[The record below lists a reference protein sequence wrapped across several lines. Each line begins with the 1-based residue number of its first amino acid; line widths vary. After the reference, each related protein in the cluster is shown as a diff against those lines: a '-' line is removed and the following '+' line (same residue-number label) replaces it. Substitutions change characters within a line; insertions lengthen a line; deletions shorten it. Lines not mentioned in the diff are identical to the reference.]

1 MRRIHRVEVSKV
13 ESMVVLAEHCFVSCL
28 SLIHYT
34 IDQFALYK
42 GTLLCQCGSYN
53 HEHASILFGWY
64 NYREPRWLDRLLDS
78 VLGYDEWPLQK
89 IKEVGH
95 ESVEVKRNR
104 NMLKSDACTGYC
116 VFIPTQRH
124 LTCNLDDF
132 CVPSIA
138 TTKKEIMFIF
148 TTANMISCWKVE
160 EWTCSLKF
168 WEHKKPTLNYDGI
181 LAVWLVVSYRLL
193 CNGPQSLL
201 QVPKASFMLGHALAC
216 MRWGFN

>member
-1 MRRIHRVEVSKV
+1 MFNIKS
-13 ESMVVLAEHCFVSCL
+13 
-28 SLIHYT
+28 
-34 IDQFALYK
+34 
-42 GTLLCQCGSYN
+42 
-53 HEHASILFGWY
+53 SILLSTALLLY
-64 NYREPRWLDRLLDS
+64 VYYREPRWLDRLLDS

-104 NMLKSDACTGYC
+104 NMLKSDACTGHC

-168 WEHKKPTLNYDGI
+168 WEQKPTLNYDAI

-201 QVPKASFMLGHALAC
+201 QVPKASFMQGQSLTNNIRSHTSFDNYGYSDILK
-216 MRWGFN
+216 

>member
-1 MRRIHRVEVSKV
+1 MMNGRSRKLKKLDMNLWRWNETETCWSQT
-13 ESMVVLAEHCFVSCL
+13 LA
-28 SLIHYT
+28 
-34 IDQFALYK
+34 
-42 GTLLCQCGSYN
+42 
-53 HEHASILFGWY
+53 HA
-64 NYREPRWLDRLLDS
+64 
-78 VLGYDEWPLQK
+78 
-89 IKEVGH
+89 GH
-95 ESVEVKRNR
+95 
-104 NMLKSDACTGYC
+104 C

-168 WEHKKPTLNYDGI
+168 WEQKPTLNYDAI

-201 QVPKASFMLGHALAC
+201 QVSKASFMQGHALAC